1 MAETQIRFE
10 DGLSYERYM
19 GDWSRRVGAIFID
32 WLALP
37 SGLKWIDV
45 GCGNGAFSELIV
57 DRCAP
62 NEAQGIDPSEAQ
74 LDFAR
79 KRSAA
84 RLAKFDHGDAMALP
98 FSGDTFDV
106 AIMALVIFFV
116 PDPAKG
122 VAEMKRVVRPGGMV
136 AAYAWDI
143 LGGGFAL
150 EPIRI
155 ELRAMGLKPVD
166 PPSVEVSRLE
176 AMRGLW
182 TGAGL
187 EAVETREIAVQR
199 TFSSFEEFWDIT
211 VSGAPSLRPTLG
223 AMSRDEVELLKT
235 RVRAR
240 LPGGCRR
247 TYYLRITR
255 ERSKGSST
263 SVGVF
268 RGMSAIGPK
277 RT

>member
-45 GCGNGAFSELIV
+45 GCGNGAFTELIV
-57 DRCAP
+57 ERCAP
-62 NEAQGIDPSEAQ
+62 NEVRGIDPSEAQ

-79 KRSAA
+79 KRPAA

-98 FSGDTFDV
+98 FPADAFDV
-106 AIMALVIFFV
+106 AVMALVIVFV
-116 PDPAKG
+116 PDPARG

-136 AAYAWDI
+136 AAYIWDM
-143 LGGGFAL
+143 LGGGFSL

-155 ELRAMGLKPVD
+155 ELRAMGFKPVD
-166 PPSVEVSRLE
+166 PPTIEASRLE
-176 AMRGLW
+176 AMRDLW

-187 EAVETREIAVQR
+187 EAVETREISVQR
-199 TFSSFEEFWDIT
+199 TFSNFEEFWDIT
-211 VSGAPSLRPTLG
+211 LSGAPSHRPTLG
-223 AMSRDEVELLKT
+223 AMLRAEVELLKT

-240 LPGGCRR
+240 LPDDAAG
-247 TYYLRITR
+247 RITYGSR
-255 ERSKGSST
+255 ANAVKGR
-263 SVGVF
+263 VP
-268 RGMSAIGPK
+268 A
-277 RT
+277 